1 MVLLQCLRCIDFVA
15 MIFLQWFCCNG
26 FFIVPCTYIYQRSY
40 HLFWEKAI
48 SENIGPSLRVSKPM
62 KVHHQ
67 LDEFFNN
74 SCRATILIIKLV
86 MIITHEILNI
96 VPLSYHMI
104 KVFGLPKL
112 ILFIKRF
119 LLSADYPDIK
129 NLFTERKSKA

>member
-1 MVLLQCLRCIDFVA
+1 
-15 MIFLQWFCCNG
+15 
-26 FFIVPCTYIYQRSY
+26 
-40 HLFWEKAI
+40 
-48 SENIGPSLRVSKPM
+48 M

-74 SCRATILIIKLV
+74 SYRATILIIKLV